1 MNIWQP
7 GASGLKLPTMKRFRA
22 AIYGGSGF
30 AGAELVRR
38 LLIHP
43 EVELAR
49 VCSIDHV
56 GQPLSSAHP
65 HLEGATPLQ
74 FENLPPSG
82 AAIDADVVLLGLP
95 HTASIAVVESLL
107 DQDVRI
113 VDMSGAFRVRDLESY
128 ERHYGGKHP
137 RPDLLER
144 FVYGLPEVNRE
155 RIATS
160 HCVASPG
167 CFATTIELAL
177 LPLASAGLLGASVE
191 VVGMT
196 GSSGSGV
203 TPSATTHHPVRAQ
216 NLRTYKPLH
225 HQHVPEVEA
234 TMAAASGHEVRV
246 HFVPVSAPLTRGI
259 FVTAFAHVN
268 ASVDSDALRRLYVE
282 RYEREPFVRV
292 PEKRLPEVVA
302 VSGSNFA
309 EVSVVA
315 GPAEGDMR
323 LVTAFG
329 ALDNLVKGGAG
340 QAIQNMNI
348 MLGLDEKMS
357 LEDVGGYP

>member
-1 MNIWQP
+1 
-7 GASGLKLPTMKRFRA
+7 MKRFRA

-43 EVELAR
+43 EVELAH

-65 HLEGATPLQ
+65 HLEGATPLK
-74 FENLPPSG
+74 FENLPPIG
-82 AAIDADVVLLGLP
+82 ANLDVDVVLLGLP
-95 HTASIAVVESLL
+95 HTASISVVEALL
-107 DQDVRI
+107 QQGVRI
-113 VDMSGAFRVRDLESY
+113 IDMSGAFRVRNVEAY
-128 ERHYGGKHP
+128 ERHYGEKHP
-137 RPDLLER
+137 RPDLIGS

-155 RIATS
+155 RIAAS
-160 HCVASPG
+160 RCVASPG
-167 CFATTIELAL
+167 CFATTMELAL
-177 LPLASAGLLGASVE
+177 LPLAKAGLLGASME

-216 NLRTYKPLH
+216 NLRTYKPLQ

-234 TMAAASGHEVRV
+234 TLSEISGHEVRV
-246 HFVPVSAPLTRGI
+246 HFVPISAPLTRGI
-259 FVTAFAHVN
+259 FVTAFTQVKPSLDA
-268 ASVDSDALRRLYVE
+268 DALRRLYVE
-282 RYEREPFVRV
+282 HYEKEPFVRV

-315 GPAEGDMR
+315 GPVTGETR

-348 MLGLDEKMS
+348 MLGLDERMS